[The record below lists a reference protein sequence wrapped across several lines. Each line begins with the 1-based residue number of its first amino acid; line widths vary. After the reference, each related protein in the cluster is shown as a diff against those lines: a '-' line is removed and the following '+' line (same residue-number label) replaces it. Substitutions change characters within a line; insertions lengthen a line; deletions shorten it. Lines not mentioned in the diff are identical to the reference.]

1 MSINRNLL
9 IIIFSLLLSV
19 EVQAQQYEPD
29 ALPVTARVDKT
40 CYSIDEPEMK
50 SDSDYMMNESA
61 LTVENVLVMLQK
73 YDVKF
78 PKIVL
83 AQALLETGNFSS
95 DLCRVNHNL
104 FGLRHPSDGSY
115 YSFNKW
121 EESVKSYR
129 DDVQYKYTDGDY
141 YAFLSRIGY
150 AEDRNYT
157 SKVRRIANT
166 L

>member
-1 MSINRNLL
+1 MAINRKLL
-9 IIIFSLLLSV
+9 IIIYALLLSV
-19 EVQAQQYEPD
+19 GIQAQQSEPD
-29 ALPVTARVDKT
+29 ALPSVARVDKK
-40 CYSIDEPEMK
+40 CDSIDEPELK
-50 SDSDYMMNESA
+50 SDSDYMMNNAA
-61 LTVENVLVMLQK
+61 LTVENVLAMLQK

-95 DLCRVNHNL
+95 ELCRVSHNL

-115 YSFNKW
+115 YVFNTW

-129 DDVQYKYTDGDY
+129 DDVQYKYTEGDY
-141 YAFLSRIGY
+141 YTFLSRIGY
-150 AEDRNYT
+150 AEDRKYT